1 MLADFAKT
9 KNWFLIALRYVF
21 VGNCDTVA
29 VAQGSEVWRID
40 LDPGPVE
47 LILYILMQVGI
58 DYLHILRY
66 SRKGVQFI

>member
-9 KNWFLIALRYVF
+9 KNWFLIALRYVL

-29 VAQGSEVWRID
+29 VTQGSEVWRID

-66 SRKGVQFI
+66 SREGVQFI